1 MLLALKLPNQSLN
14 GPIYS
19 IRDQAAKLLWIP
31 RNSMDTAIFPTPDF
45 LQVCLL
51 ASSSV
56 LEIQDWLQIYHRISS
71 PVTIHRKI
79 QVIS

>member
-1 MLLALKLPNQSLN
+1 MLLALKWPNQSLN

-31 RNSMDTAIFPTPDF
+31 RTRVDTVIFIMPNF
-45 LQVCLL
+45 LEEMSLL

-56 LEIQDWLQIYHRISS
+56 LEAQDLIQMYHRISN
-71 PVTIHRKI
+71 PATIHRKM
-79 QVIS
+79 QVI